1 MVYRRG
7 ARAGKPGL
15 LTVWEYLPLG
25 LKGCVGV
32 VRPDGRGAHDEDNGD
47 DQAGRRCHEL
57 DEQHGGG

>member
-1 MVYRRG
+1 
-7 ARAGKPGL
+7 
-15 LTVWEYLPLG
+15 LPLG